1 MISRYTGC
9 LVGLAVGDA
18 LGAPVEFETLAQIK
32 SSFGP
37 EGITDFEPW
46 DEFAAGSYT
55 DDTQM
60 SLAAAQGLLDAYRE
74 HRATGRWDVRKPV
87 YREYQKWRNS
97 QSNPLNRKSPG
108 LTCLLA
114 LKSERMG
121 TIEDPLN
128 DSKGCGGV
136 MRTAPAGLVFKPGH
150 AFRAGAEF
158 AAMTHGHPSGYL
170 PAGFLSE
177 IVSRM
182 VSGEGL
188 GRAVARAVPVLK
200 AYRGHEETLARIRLA
215 LKLYT
220 STKPSRD
227 LIKKMGEGWTGDEAL
242 AISLFC
248 ALRNRRDFR
257 AGVLDAV
264 NQEGDSDSTGSITG
278 AILGTALG
286 LEGIPEDWA
295 SRLQNHGKILDL
307 ARALESA
314 YGPSGRIT
322 LAD

>member
-1 MISRYTGC
+1 
-9 LVGLAVGDA
+9 
-18 LGAPVEFETLAQIK
+18 
-32 SSFGP
+32 
-37 EGITDFEPW
+37 
-46 DEFAAGSYT
+46 
-55 DDTQM
+55 
-60 SLAAAQGLLDAYRE
+60 
-74 HRATGRWDVRKPV
+74 
-87 YREYQKWRNS
+87 
-97 QSNPLNRKSPG
+97 
-108 LTCLLA
+108 
-114 LKSERMG
+114 
-121 TIEDPLN
+121 
-128 DSKGCGGV
+128 
-136 MRTAPAGLVFKPGH
+136 MRTAPAGLVFKPVH

-182 VSGEGL
+182 ISGEGL
-188 GRAVARAVPVLK
+188 GRAVARALPVLK
-200 AYRGHEETLARIRLA
+200 SYRGHEETLSRIGLA
-215 LKLYT
+215 LKLYP
-220 STKPSRD
+220 SSKPSVD
-227 LIKKMGEGWTGDEAL
+227 LIKKLGEGWTGDEAL

-286 LEGIPEDWA
+286 LEGIPGEWVA
-295 SRLQNHGKILDL
+295 RLQNQGKILDL
-307 ARALESA
+307 AQALEST

>member
-1 MISRYTGC
+1 MVSRYKGC

-18 LGAPVEFETLAQIK
+18 LGAPIEFQTLAQIK
-32 SSFGP
+32 ADFGP
-37 EGITDFEPW
+37 NGIEDFEPW
-46 DEFAAGSYT
+46 DDFAAGSYT

-74 HRATGRWDVRKPV
+74 HRASGRWDARAAV
-87 YREYQKWRNS
+87 YREYQKWRAS
-97 QSNPLNRKSPG
+97 QSNPMNRKSPG

-121 TIEDPLN
+121 TIENPIN

-170 PAGFLSE
+170 SAGFLSE
-177 IVSRM
+177 VVARI

-188 GRAVARAVPVLK
+188 GRAVARSVPVLK
-200 AYRGHEETLARIRLA
+200 SYDGHEETLQKISLA
-215 LKLYT
+215 LRLYS
-220 STKPSRD
+220 STRPAPEA
-227 LIKKMGEGWTGDEAL
+227 IKRIGEGWTGDEAL

-248 ALRNRRDFR
+248 ALRHPRDFR
-257 AGVLDAV
+257 AGVLAAV

-286 LEGIPEDWA
+286 LEGVPKDWVN
-295 SRLQNHGKILDL
+295 RLQNRDKILDL
-307 ARALESA
+307 AEALEKA
-314 YGPSGRIT
+314 FGGSGRIA
-322 LAD
+322 LS